1 MGYVPAQ
8 SVGRVVDYARSRGIT
23 TFAGLVP
30 NGLYGERASTAFLRA
45 VEGAGGQVASLQ
57 TYGRGQVAAAAGRL
71 AAKAPYG
78 AVLVADGGATAAAAA
93 PVVKRGSNAGTRLLG
108 TELWN
113 SEANLGAR
121 PALAGA
127 WYAGVSNALYR
138 QYSTKYRT
146 RFGAA
151 PYRLSSLGYD
161 AVLLTVRIARDWRVG
176 APFPEAALRDSG
188 GFSGI
193 DGAFRFGRDGVAE
206 RALEV
211 QEVSAGGAAVV
222 SPAPSG
228 FGG

>member
-1 MGYVPAQ
+1 MNK
-8 SVGRVVDYARSRGIT
+8 D
-23 TFAGLVP
+23 
-30 NGLYGERASTAFLRA
+30 
-45 VEGAGGQVASLQ
+45 
-57 TYGRGQVAAAAGRL
+57 
-71 AAKAPYG
+71 APFD
-78 AVLVADGGATAAAAA
+78 AVLIADGSATATAAAPLLRRAS
-93 PVVKRGSNAGTRLLG
+93 PSTRVLG

-113 SEANLGAR
+113 SDRAVATQA
-121 PALAGA
+121 ALNGA
-127 WYAGVSNALYR
+127 WFASVPDDLYR
-138 QYSTKYRT
+138 QYAQNYRA
-146 RFGAA
+146 RFNAA

-176 APFPEAALRDSG
+176 SSFPEARIRDAG

-211 QEVSAGGAAVV
+211 QEVRAGGAAVV